1 MTEESEFKYDFTG
14 LGVHE
19 AYIVSDNLRKKI
31 NAMITQNKPQS
42 KQDVAAVCA
51 LKEFD
56 HALTEYIYQE
66 TRKQDLI
73 RFKNPDTPAPPG

>member
-1 MTEESEFKYDFTG
+1 MTDEPPFKYDFSG

-31 NAMITQNKPQS
+31 LTLIPQS
-42 KQDVAAVCA
+42 KNKQDTAVICA
-51 LKEFD
+51 LKELD

-66 TRKQDLI
+66 TRKQDLA